1 MAKGYNLEQTGPQ
14 VQEAIN
20 KSLNLTTATQSKE
33 GLMSAQDKQKLDS
46 LDSELAGKVDK
57 VQGKG
62 LSTNDYDNTEKGKV
76 ASAYQKPVDGIPAS
90 DLAEG
95 VIPDTSQFITK
106 TVNDLANYYLKTE
119 TYSRS
124 ETYTKSEVN
133 ALIALIKQFTYQVV
147 SELPEASES
156 TMYKLYLVPSADP
169 QTQNVKDEYI
179 TVRSGSEGGYTYAWE
194 QIGSTAI
201 DLSGYVTTTALN
213 TALSAYTTTADL
225 TTILAAKQDVIA
237 DLSTI
242 RSGAAAG
249 ATAYQKPSGGIPG
262 SDIASGVIPSVPT
275 ISKDISADALSDSK
289 TASPKAVKEYVD
301 EMVDGEFIE
310 AWDGSSEPV
319 VANIPAGVSVE
330 YNSTTYT
337 GTLSASA
344 STKGKVY
351 LVSNGNGE
359 YDRYKTSYDGTN
371 YSWSPLGSTAM
382 NLSGYATKE
391 EVTQLQEEL
400 EGEVKDKEYTPTA
413 TAGYY
418 FTNNSGN
425 LGITSN
431 GGSSHTGT
439 VTSTSTPPTDGVDIS
454 AYVGKTLRIYNTGGT
469 TTSQRDAVILNA
481 SNGVVASV
489 KENAYTQDS
498 DGYWVAEMLIPANGK
513 MFYWSGVRTFVKV
526 VILDAEQTTGLIER
540 VSDLEEETGDI
551 AQTVSD
557 LAEEVGGYSDDIE
570 EINKDLDG
578 TTEDKDVTPSAQA
591 GYYYTVSAN
600 RAINAVSSSGS
611 YYTGTIPGAGSGII
625 PTNGVDVSAYIG
637 KTLRVW
643 TTGDSTTS
651 TRPAFLM
658 GADGLAIAGTDI
670 GEKDYLQDT
679 SDPTKWYCDIVIPA
693 GSKYFFWSGVRTLS
707 AVYILNIETPGIK
720 QEVAELASDVQ
731 AIQGVLGLESASLKV
746 VIAYPKATISEG
758 ENKVVVATDY
768 QQARIADA
776 GKTVYDSNPLFNF
789 YEMKHNGVTIDSQFK
804 DDIAPAH
811 FLGDTLGANHGKPC
825 KKATITGHGLTN
837 TAIGTAWVQNDVNFY
852 VMNILDAD
860 HIVFLSANKGTVYAP
875 SWTALQAGTLTNG
888 GNTLTVESV
897 SDYQILPS
905 IKNEELKIRI
915 DGNEVSE
922 DGEYYGNVVDF
933 VESYEVMNPSSL
945 LDNIIARA
953 GQSSDPVFTGD
964 GAVRIENIYR
974 FVKGMSVLVISNFAP
989 KQQMSFQD
997 VMFSQAMLKGT
1008 NGQVKYYVPNSLPFG
1023 SYDLRQPLTMTWGNG
1038 VANMYCTSEYTK
1050 DTTKPINRVLQYGTG
1065 LGYAIGFLI
1074 DRGVGKSLFDYTHAT
1089 FELRGG
1095 TGKVYPHGV
1104 DGATVGTTL
1113 QSGQVY
1119 GAVIY
1124 RCPFI
1129 PETSGNRLSM
1139 YHFRYEGSEYVFLD
1153 YKGTMNDRV
1162 VLDDSLNG
1170 KEITVLESQNAT
1182 LLTDVYNGG
1191 FYVKAT
1197 FVTNETCYLVAKI
1210 S

>member
-1 MAKGYNLEQTGPQ
+1 
-14 VQEAIN
+14 
-20 KSLNLTTATQSKE
+20 
-33 GLMSAQDKQKLDS
+33 
-46 LDSELAGKVDK
+46 
-57 VQGKG
+57 
-62 LSTNDYDNTEKGKV
+62 
-76 ASAYQKPVDGIPAS
+76 
-90 DLAEG
+90 
-95 VIPDTSQFITK
+95 
-106 TVNDLANYYLKTE
+106 
-119 TYSRS
+119 
-124 ETYTKSEVN
+124 
-133 ALIALIKQFTYQVV
+133 
-147 SELPEASES
+147 
-156 TMYKLYLVPSADP
+156 
-169 QTQNVKDEYI
+169 
-179 TVRSGSEGGYTYAWE
+179 
-194 QIGSTAI
+194 
-201 DLSGYVTTTALN
+201 
-213 TALSAYTTTADL
+213 
-225 TTILAAKQDVIA
+225 
-237 DLSTI
+237 
-242 RSGAAAG
+242 
-249 ATAYQKPSGGIPG
+249 
-262 SDIASGVIPSVPT
+262 
-275 ISKDISADALSDSK
+275 
-289 TASPKAVKEYVD
+289 
-301 EMVDGEFIE
+301 
-310 AWDGSSEPV
+310 
-319 VANIPAGVSVE
+319 
-330 YNSTTYT
+330 
-337 GTLSASA
+337 
-344 STKGKVY
+344 
-351 LVSNGNGE
+351 
-359 YDRYKTSYDGTN
+359 
-371 YSWSPLGSTAM
+371 
-382 NLSGYATKE
+382 
-391 EVTQLQEEL
+391 
-400 EGEVKDKEYTPTA
+400 
-413 TAGYY
+413 
-418 FTNNSGN
+418 
-425 LGITSN
+425 
-431 GGSSHTGT
+431 
-439 VTSTSTPPTDGVDIS
+439 
-454 AYVGKTLRIYNTGGT
+454 
-469 TTSQRDAVILNA
+469 
-481 SNGVVASV
+481 
-489 KENAYTQDS
+489 
-498 DGYWVAEMLIPANGK
+498 MLIPANAK
-513 MFYWSGVRTFVKV
+513 WFFWSGVRTFVKMV
-526 VILDAEQTTGLIER
+526 VLDAEQTTGLIER
-540 VSDLEEETGDI
+540 VSGLEEETRNI
-551 AQTVSD
+551 AQSVSD
-557 LAEEVGGYSDDIE
+557 LAEEVGGYSEDIE
-570 EINKDLDG
+570 DINKDLDG
-578 TTEDKDVTPSAQA
+578 TTEDKDVTPSEQA
-591 GYYYTVSAN
+591 GYYY
-600 RAINAVSSSGS
+600 AVSQNMSVNIFAQTASH
-611 YYTGTIPGAGSGII
+611 YTGVVTQAGSGIA
-625 PTNGVDVSAYIG
+625 PTGGVDVSNYIG
-637 KTLRVW
+637 KTLRVR
-643 TTGDSTTS
+643 TTGGSSTSERSTMILNDSGQAVFS
-651 TRPAFLM
+651 
-658 GADGLAIAGTDI
+658 IA
-670 GEKDYLQDT
+670 EKNYLEDSEGYYT
-679 SDPTKWYCDIVIPA
+679 DIVIPSGA
-693 GSKYFFWSGVRTLS
+693 KYFYWSGVRTFVS
-707 AVYILNIETPGIK
+707 ATILNVNEKGIK
-720 QEVAELASDVQ
+720 QELSELASDVQ

-758 ENKVVVATDY
+758 ENKVVVATNY

-875 SWTALQAGTLTNG
+875 SWTALQTGTLTNG

-933 VESYEVMNPSSL
+933 VESYEVMNPSSI

-953 GQSSDPVFTGD
+953 GQSADPVFTGN

-989 KQQMSFQD
+989 MQQMSFQD

-1023 SYDLRQPLTMTWGNG
+1023 SYDLRQPLTMTWGDG

-1050 DTTKPINRVLQYGTG
+1050 DTTKPINRVVQYGVG

-1095 TGKVYPHGV
+1095 SGKIYPHGV

-1139 YHFRYEGSEYVFLD
+1139 YHFRYEGAEYVFLD
-1153 YKGTMNDRV
+1153 YKGSMNDRV

-1210 S
+1210 K